1 MSTFLLNW
9 KWAVCSPLSVIYRA
23 IEMTATIIIINNVVV
38 AVVMV
43 GGGGGITVA
52 VYGYLS
58 ADIIEVGILP
68 PAMIISQFR

>member
-1 MSTFLLNW
+1 M
-9 KWAVCSPLSVIYRA
+9 CSPLLVIYRA

-38 AVVMV
+38 AIVVV
-43 GGGGGITVA
+43 GGGGVIAVA

-68 PAMIISQFR
+68 SAMIISQFH